1 MNTKI
6 KQMLEELDKLEKD
19 LINDLNN
26 IDINKDKELHDNIIR
41 LSAKYPEQGDI
52 LKFIL
57 LINDLQNTSR
67 ANLENIY
74 LDSFSEIVKKKKSIL
89 NLLSDI
95 VDEVKKNDIEIK
107 QKYNPKYDWKKI
119 LFNFTSKLTPSH
131 FIWIGVLTTSIL
143 FMIFIIEH
151 PDKSEKAF
159 EAVKSTPKIIQ
170 KKF

>member
-6 KQMLEELDKLEKD
+6 KHMLEELEKLEKD

-26 IDINKDKELHDNIIR
+26 IDVNKDKELHDNIIQ

-57 LINDLQNTSR
+57 FINDLQNTSR
-67 ANLENIY
+67 ANFENIY
-74 LDSFSEIVKKKKSIL
+74 LDSFSEIVKKKKNIL
-89 NLLSDI
+89 ELLSEI
-95 VDEVKKNDIEIK
+95 VTEVKKNDSETK
-107 QKYNPKYDWKKI
+107 QKYNQKYDWKKI

-131 FIWIGVLTTSIL
+131 FIWIGVIITSIL

-159 EAVKSTPKIIQ
+159 DVIKSTPKIIE